1 MRMKSFQKI
10 ILLVVIP
17 ILVLQTYAYPSVAAD
32 CEEPSPSIILT
43 PSSGISVITVIGN
56 GFPKNQH
63 VRIFWNGVAV
73 PGWLGDSCTSHD
85 GTFCVIMT
93 IQTQIPGTYNITV
106 TVDGKSAS
114 ATFTVLDTKG
124 PQGLKG
130 DTGDQGP
137 VGPQG
142 PQGSKGDTGPQG
154 PVGPMGPVGEGTRW
168 YNGSGVP
175 SNELGINGDFY
186 LDLLS
191 GNIYNKVSGF
201 WTVVANIMGL
211 QGPKGDTGA
220 QGPQGLKG
228 DKGDTGD
235 IGSQGPKGEY
245 ATIDCWLLIIALV
258 LSSAAFLT
266 SAVAYNRKKGSEQN
280 FIEIDKL
287 LDKAKEYI

>member
-1 MRMKSFQKI
+1 MTNYQKT
-10 ILLVVIP
+10 ILLVVTS
-17 ILVLQTYAYPSVAAD
+17 ILVLRTFACLGVAAA
-32 CEEPSPSIILT
+32 CVEPSPSISLT
-43 PSSGISVITVIGN
+43 PSSGISVITVIGS
-56 GFPKNQH
+56 GFPKNQGIH
-63 VRIFWNGVAV
+63 IFWNGVAV
-73 PGWLGDSCTSHD
+73 PGWLGDSCTSYD
-85 GTFCVIMT
+85 GSFCVIMT
-93 IQTQIPGTYNITV
+93 IQTQTPGTYNITV

-114 ATFTVLDTKG
+114 ATFTVLNTKG
-124 PQGLKG
+124 PQGPKG

-137 VGPQG
+137 VG

-154 PVGPMGPVGEGTRW
+154 PVGPMGPAGEGTRW
-168 YNGSGVP
+168 YNGSGLP
-175 SNELGINGDFY
+175 SSELGINGDFY

-191 GNIYNKVSGF
+191 GNIYYKVSGF

-220 QGPQGLKG
+220 QGSQGLKG

-235 IGSQGPKGEY
+235 IGPQGPKGEY
-245 ATIDCWLLIIALV
+245 VAIDCWLLMIALV

-266 SAVAYNRKKGSEQN
+266 SAVTYNKKNSYKQN